1 MIAPYTIQKCVYILS
16 SESKIIPKAVGT
28 KQSTITAVNGVLP
41 GHKTNEGFLAF
52 LGNLAKAM
60 NE

>member
-41 GHKTNEGFLAF
+41 GHKTNEGFLTF